1 MRALTTAG
9 ESVVVDCAEPRLLAM
24 LTAGTGGELTEA
36 TATEPAVHVEV
47 QASSRPFGRD
57 GSTLIARGVWAYPH
71 SALIA
76 DACSSGFD
84 LRVEPRGSMVRVT
97 ARYRPRA
104 ATRAA
109 NVLLASRFRLLAT
122 QTLVHYPALWWAS
135 LRGRVPLHVS
145 VTSGAGGVTMIAG
158 PSGVGKS
165 TLLAAGLPHGEIATA
180 DNVCA
185 CDGHTA
191 YGLVEPLRVPAAPG
205 GVGRPGRLGL
215 PGRPGGPG
223 GPGGRSAPHSRI
235 EVPLAGRVP
244 ALDPDRLVVLR
255 RAATGEP
262 PGIRPLPAA
271 DAARELVAGTYMAG
285 ELRRFWPFA
294 ATLALATGLGP
305 AHPDVRGVASALAAR
320 LPCLEIRVAAG
331 SVAPIGELLQL
342 AGAR

>member
-1 MRALTTAG
+1 M
-9 ESVVVDCAEPRLLAM
+9 
-24 LTAGTGGELTEA
+24 
-36 TATEPAVHVEV
+36 V
-47 QASSRPFGRD
+47 Q
-57 GSTLIARGVWAYPH
+57 I
-71 SALIA
+71 
-76 DACSSGFD
+76 
-84 LRVEPRGSMVRVT
+84 T
-97 ARYRPRA
+97 ARYRPRP

-145 VTSGAGGVTMIAG
+145 VTSGADGVTMIAG
-158 PSGVGKS
+158 PGGVGKS
-165 TLLAAGLPHGEIATA
+165 TLLAAGLPYGEIATA

-191 YGLVEPLRVPAAPG
+191 YGLVEPLRVPAGPG
-205 GVGRPGRLGL
+205 AAGRLGG
-215 PGRPGGPG
+215 PPGPG
-223 GPGGRSAPHSRI
+223 GPAAPHSRI

-255 RAATGEP
+255 RAAVGER

-271 DAARELVAGTYMAG
+271 EAARELVAGTYMAG

-305 AHPDVRGVASALAAR
+305 AHPDVPGVATALATR

-331 SVAPIGELLQL
+331 SVAPISELLQL